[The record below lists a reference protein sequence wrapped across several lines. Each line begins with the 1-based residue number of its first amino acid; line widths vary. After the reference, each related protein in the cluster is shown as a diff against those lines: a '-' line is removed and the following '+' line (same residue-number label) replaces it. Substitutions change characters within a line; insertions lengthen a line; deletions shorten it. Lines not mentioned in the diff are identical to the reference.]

1 MFLSSELKRLAEGS
15 VTSPAGFQAGAL
27 RAGIKSDP
35 QKLDLMLLV
44 SERPCAAAATFTGN
58 RFAAA
63 PVQLDRERIES
74 GRARAIVA
82 NSGNANACTGQRG
95 LENARQ
101 MASWAAERLGVP
113 ADEVL
118 VASTGII
125 GVQLPMDRIREG
137 LARLEVSPD
146 GGLLAARGIMT
157 TDTRPKHFAVEI
169 PVGGKTVRVGG
180 MSKGAGMIHP
190 NMATMLCFITTDAG
204 AEAGY
209 LRHALQGA
217 VADSF
222 NMISVDGD
230 TSTNDTC
237 ILLANGAS
245 GVSFDGR
252 GPESALFQQ
261 ALCEVAEHL
270 ARAIVADAEGA
281 QRTMRVEVR
290 GASSERDARLAA
302 RAVASSSLTKAALH
316 GADPNWGRILCA
328 IGYSGADFAPE
339 SAELSIGGVQLV
351 RDGTPLEFDAPAAS
365 AAMKAEEV
373 DICVDLHQGSG
384 RAVAWGCELTEAYV
398 VENSAYTT

>member
-1 MFLSSELKRLAEGS
+1 VASEIRRLPDGC
-15 VTSPAGFQAGAL
+15 VTSPAGFLAGAL
-27 RAGIKSDP
+27 HAGLKSDP
-35 QKLDLMLLV
+35 QKPDLVLLV
-44 SERPCAAAATFTGN
+44 SEHPCAAAATFTAN

-63 PVQLDRERIES
+63 PVQLDRERIKS
-74 GRARAIVA
+74 GHARAVVA
-82 NSGNANACTGQRG
+82 NSGNANACTGQQG
-95 LENARQ
+95 LENARL
-101 MASWAAERLGVP
+101 MARWAANKAGLAP
-113 ADEVL
+113 DEVL

-125 GVQLPMDRIREG
+125 GVQLPMDRIRDG
-137 LARLEVSPD
+137 LARLELSPD
-146 GGLLAARGIMT
+146 GGLAAAHGIMT
-157 TDTRPKHFAVEI
+157 TDRRAKTIAVEFQA
-169 PVGGKTVRVGG
+169 GGRAVRVGG

-190 NMATMLCFITTDAG
+190 NMATMLCFITTDAR

-209 LRHALQGA
+209 LRAALKDA

-245 GVSFDGR
+245 GAALDGC

-261 ALCEVAEHL
+261 ALNEVAQYL

-281 QRTMRVEVR
+281 QRTMRIEVR
-290 GASSERDARLAA
+290 GAPSERDARLAA

-328 IGYSGADFAPE
+328 VGYSGADFDPDLV
-339 SAELSIGGVQLV
+339 ELQVGGVALV
-351 RDGTPLEFDAPAAS
+351 RDGTPLDFDAAAAS
-365 AAMKAEEV
+365 AAMKTDEV
-373 DICVDLHQGSG
+373 EILVDLHQGSS
-384 RAVAWGCELTEAYV
+384 RAVSWGCELTEEYV